1 MLETASSNTIIQ
13 TLIEDGK
20 RGRVMSLYLLAFL
33 GMMPFGNLFKGSLIS
48 LIGASETVAF
58 SGGVCI
64 LGGMLFARQL
74 PKLRQQVLATHPQ
87 LISLDEK

>member
-1 MLETASSNTIIQ
+1 
-13 TLIEDGK
+13 
-20 RGRVMSLYLLAFL
+20 LAIYSAL
-33 GMMPFGNLFKGSLIS
+33 WQSILPFGNLFKGSLIS